1 MCTHFQL
8 QAKDRNH
15 VVGRSMEF
23 ARSLDPAFYIQ
34 RRGESFQQPVW
45 AGADFQKM
53 ADAPTWS
60 VRYGYVGISSTNLP
74 LPGISQRIVSDGLNE
89 AGLSVSLLWLPG
101 TRYQDFSRVET
112 TVLAPL
118 FADWVLAHCGSVSDV
133 RELLP
138 TRQFWLPDWLAK
150 QLPLHAAIVD
160 KDGRSLVV
168 EFQDGQQKIYH
179 NPVGVCTNAPWFPWH
194 LDNLGNYL
202 SLTPE
207 DPQLREIGT
216 LPVSPPGHGGGLA
229 GLPGNATPPA
239 RFVRTVYLK
248 QFANQPDDLR
258 QAYAQATHLLNAVD
272 IPRGTVRDG
281 QDQDYTQW
289 AVVKGLN
296 SGEIALRT
304 YDCMQYC
311 GLRLNDIDFASVA
324 SQVIPLPKLDDITF
338 IQPAG

>member
-8 QAKDRNH
+8 QSADRNQ

-23 ARSLDPAFYIQ
+23 ARPLDPAFYIQ
-34 RRGESFQQPVW
+34 RRGETFQQPVW
-45 AGADFQKM
+45 AGAEFQKM
-53 ADAPTWS
+53 ETAAGWS
-60 VRYGYVGISSTNLP
+60 VRYGYVGVSSTNLP
-74 LPGISQRIVSDGLNE
+74 LPGISQRIVTDGLNE
-89 AGLSVSLLWLPG
+89 AGLSVSLLWLPQ
-101 TRYQDFSRVET
+101 TRYQEFSSLQT

-118 FADWVLAHCGSVSDV
+118 FADWVLAHCGSVADV

-202 SLTPE
+202 NLTPN
-207 DPQLREIGT
+207 DPAPQEIGT
-216 LPVSPPGHGGGLA
+216 LSVAAPGHGGGLA

-248 QFANQPDDLR
+248 QYADTPADLP
-258 QAYAQATHLLNAVD
+258 QAYTLATHLLNAVD
-272 IPRGTVRDG
+272 IPRGVIRDG
-281 QDQDYTQW
+281 AEQDYTQW

-296 SGEIALRT
+296 SGEIGLRT
-304 YDCMQYC
+304 YDSMQYC
-311 GLRLNDIDFASVA
+311 GLKLAEIDFGSVDT
-324 SQVIPLPKLDDITF
+324 QVIPLPKLADISF
-338 IQPAG
+338 IQPR